1 VGRDQR
7 HARRA
12 RWLGALGVLLAA
24 AVPALL
30 WWDVVADIWAAY
42 QLEPRYFLGWT
53 PWLLMGAGLLFFIPV
68 ALSEGRDPEGRF
80 YPRARNAYLGWGISL
95 YLLGF
100 LLAWQV
106 ARLHDGGLSA
116 S

>member
-12 RWLGALGVLLAA
+12 RRLGALGLLLAA
-24 AVPALL
+24 GLPILL
-30 WWDVVADIWAAY
+30 WWDVIVDIWDAY
-42 QLEPRYFLGWT
+42 QLAPRYFLGWT
-53 PWLLMGAGLLFFIPV
+53 PWVLMALGFAFFVPV
-68 ALSEGRDPEGRF
+68 AWSEGRDPEGRF

-106 ARLHDGGLSA
+106 ARIHDGGLSGV
-116 S
+116 